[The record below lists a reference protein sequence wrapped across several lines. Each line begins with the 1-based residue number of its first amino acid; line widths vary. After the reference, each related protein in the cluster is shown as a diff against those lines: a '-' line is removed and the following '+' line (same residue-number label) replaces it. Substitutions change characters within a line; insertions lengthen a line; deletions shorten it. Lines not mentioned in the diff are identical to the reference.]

1 VSRWL
6 NRARQRAASG
16 DGGFTLIEIMVA
28 ITLVAIAAG
37 GAIPQLIVV
46 MKAANT
52 SKLNTQAK
60 NLAQQRMEAMR
71 DLPFHVDR
79 QNGPFVDLLDIYY
92 TNVSTTA
99 ATRTRAGE
107 TEVGKWVASGAP
119 SPAPSGPVYKVTV
132 SSLPGF
138 ANFSQTIYSQF
149 LNVTGSP
156 LAASTFSTYD
166 SQSEGHDQP
175 PTLMLGVTVVTTWND
190 HGSSHSYTS
199 YTRIADSRGLTAAL
213 TTQGSASFLRVTS
226 TGEAGNALTVDVAK
240 ADASGGLSTG
250 SNAAA
255 DIRTVE
261 AHDAAGTNYFGAS
274 ATATSPTSAAPGTGP
289 LGPLDSS
296 TNGSCGWVEAGP
308 TQYSEVTA
316 DTSSSGLPKVPANVD
331 TGTPPTHQAAAQ
343 LMSGSNTC
351 AGIFGFNNQSSSY
364 AANLMLNPVPG
375 QQPQPLVTIGN
386 AGANVVTVSGSAWVN
401 ASAGS
406 ADPHTV
412 TSGANTSATKRVRI
426 FPGASFITDG
436 LGLVDIQLTQA
447 TIACSS
453 SVTGGTATQ
462 SATGSWSLTI
472 DYWKSTDSNGGGQRV
487 TLPTYTWNSSTG
499 SGSADPLAAID
510 PASIV
515 VYQNGSTVLHLSDY
529 ISSWSTTR
537 SITENRNSGVH
548 QLQGIVSIATQPVR
562 DGDIMS
568 AVGLQVG
575 NLSCVADD
583 NR

>member
-1 VSRWL
+1 MSRWL
-6 NRARQRAASG
+6 NRARRRAANG
-16 DGGFTLIEIMVA
+16 EGGFTLIEILVA

-37 GAIPQLIVV
+37 GAIPLLIVG

-60 NLAQQRMEAMR
+60 NLAQARMESMR

-92 TNVSTTA
+92 TNVSTTTT
-99 ATRTRAGE
+99 TRTRAGE
-107 TEVGKWVASGAP
+107 TEVGRWVSSGAAA
-119 SPAPSGPVYKVTV
+119 PAPSGPLYKVSV
-132 SSLPGF
+132 SSLPDF
-138 ANFSQTIYSQF
+138 PNFSQTIYSQF
-149 LNVTGSP
+149 LNVSGNP
-156 LAASTFSTYD
+156 LAAATFSSYD

-175 PTLMLGVTVVTTWND
+175 PTLMLGVTIVTTWND

-213 TTQGSASFLRVTS
+213 TTQGSASFLRVAS

-255 DIRTVE
+255 DIRTIE

-274 ATATSPTSAAPGTGP
+274 ATATSPTSSAPGTGP
-289 LGPLDSS
+289 LGALDSS
-296 TNGSCGWVEAGP
+296 NNGTCGWVEAGP

-316 DTSSSGLPKVPANVD
+316 DTSASGLPKVPANVD

-351 AGIFGFNNQSSSY
+351 AGIFGFSNQSSTYSPS
-364 AANLMLNPVPG
+364 LMLDAS
-375 QQPQPLVTIGN
+375 QPLVTIGN
-386 AGANVVTVSGSAWVN
+386 TGSNSVTVTGSAWVN
-401 ASAGS
+401 ASAAT

-426 FPGASFITDG
+426 FPGASFVTDG

-462 SATGSWSLTI
+462 SATGSWNVTI
-472 DYWKSTDSNGGGQRV
+472 DYWKSTDSAGNGQRV
-487 TLPTYTWNSSTG
+487 TLPTYTWNSATDA
-499 SGSADPLAAID
+499 GSADPLAALD
-510 PASIV
+510 PASIT
-515 VYQNGSTVLHLSDY
+515 VYQNGTTTLHMSDY
-529 ISSWSTTR
+529 ISSWNTTR

-548 QLQGIVSIATQPVR
+548 QLQGIVSVATKPVR